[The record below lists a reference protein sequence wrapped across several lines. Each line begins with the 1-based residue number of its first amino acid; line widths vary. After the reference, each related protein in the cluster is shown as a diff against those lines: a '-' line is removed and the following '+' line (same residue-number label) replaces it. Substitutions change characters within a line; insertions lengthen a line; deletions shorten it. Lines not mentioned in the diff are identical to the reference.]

1 MKKSKKKMTK
11 ETKMAIL
18 KFFIFIFIIFCIF
31 SVFVFFHAAKGRR
44 LKRVTVEVQ
53 VEKLNNSI
61 KIFKALEGRYPE
73 LAGKEDNL
81 KEIVTSKGVS
91 FQEIYEDEK
100 VFALPKDIKNK
111 IVWLP
116 KSTQGVDWDSLV
128 ILLKNICGFSNTSF
142 NNSTITEITKKIGRC
157 FESVNEEKK
166 GFNYSNSVPR
176 SIRRLSENNFK
187 PNRTN
192 KTFQKI
198 EDIFS
203 KIF

>member
-53 VEKLNNSI
+53 AEKLNNSI

-111 IVWLP
+111 IEETNAITLVKDEKGGWYYDMAKGTIEANLP
-116 KSTQGVDWDSLV
+116 
-128 ILLKNICGFSNTSF
+128 
-142 NNSTITEITKKIGRC
+142 
-157 FESVNEEKK
+157 EKAYK
-166 GFNYSNSVPR
+166 
-176 SIRRLSENNFK
+176 
-187 PNRTN
+187 
-192 KTFQKI
+192 
-198 EDIFS
+198 
-203 KIF
+203 